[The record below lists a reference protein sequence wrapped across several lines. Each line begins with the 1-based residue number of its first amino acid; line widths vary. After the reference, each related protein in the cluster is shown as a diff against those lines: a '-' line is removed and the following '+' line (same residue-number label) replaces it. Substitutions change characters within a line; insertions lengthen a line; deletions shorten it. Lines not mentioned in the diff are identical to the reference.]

1 LSSHFAAVA
10 APYRMLKTRILL
22 VVGSIIVIWLIFL
35 LPKVVVDNESVL
47 DEDAEESPPQ
57 TSEVHT
63 QVPPEIQEAIHRLR
77 DQMRERLPKEKNA
90 IFADS
95 LANLYTDAGKF
106 DSAAWFAEEA
116 SKFFKTAESW
126 IKAGDQYYQAYTF
139 AVDQAD
145 QTRWAAKAQEFFRKV
160 LDENPKN
167 LEVKT
172 KLAMTYLSSSPMQGV
187 LMLREVLAADPTNEL
202 ALLNMGMLSI
212 QSGQHDKAVERLE
225 ELIKIN
231 PDHTQGHLLLGIAL
245 MNSGEEVRARA
256 QFEKVKQMD
265 KDPAVQAT
273 VDSYLKDLK

>member
-1 LSSHFAAVA
+1 
-10 APYRMLKTRILL
+10 MLKTRILL
-22 VVGSIIVIWLIFL
+22 VVGSVIVIWLIFL
-35 LPKVVVDNESVL
+35 LPKVVVDNEAVL
-47 DEDAEESPPQ
+47 EENTDESPSQ
-57 TSEVHT
+57 TAEVHT
-63 QVPPEIQEAIHRLR
+63 EVSPEIQEAIHRMR

-95 LANLYTDAGKF
+95 LANLYGEAGKF

-116 SKFFKTAESW
+116 SEFFNTTESW
-126 IKAGDQYYQAYTF
+126 IKAGDHYYQAYTF
-139 AVDQAD
+139 ALDQAR
-145 QTRWAAKAQEFFRKV
+145 QNQLAEKAREFFKKV
-160 LDENPKN
+160 LDANPKN

-172 KLAMTYLSSSPMQGV
+172 KLAMTYLSDSPMQGV
-187 LMLREVLAADPTNEL
+187 LMLREVLAEDPKNEL

-212 QSGQHDKAVERLE
+212 QSGQHERAVGRLE

-231 PDHTQGHLLLGIAL
+231 PNHAQGHLLLGIAL
-245 MNSGEEVRARA
+245 MNTGNKERARQ

>member
-1 LSSHFAAVA
+1 
-10 APYRMLKTRILL
+10 MLKTRILL
-22 VVGSIIVIWLIFL
+22 VVGSVIVIWLIFL
-35 LPKVVVDNESVL
+35 LPKVVVDNEAVL
-47 DEDAEESPPQ
+47 EENTDESPPQ
-57 TSEVHT
+57 TAEVHT
-63 QVPPEIQEAIHRLR
+63 EVSPEIQEAIHRMR

-95 LANLYTDAGKF
+95 LANLYGEAGKF

-116 SKFFKTAESW
+116 SKFFNTTESW
-126 IKAGDQYYQAYTF
+126 IKAGDHYYQAYTF
-139 AVDQAD
+139 ALDQAR
-145 QTRWAAKAQEFFRKV
+145 QNQLAEKAREFFKKV
-160 LDENPKN
+160 LDANPKN

-172 KLAMTYLSSSPMQGV
+172 KLAMTYLSDSPMQGV
-187 LMLREVLAADPTNEL
+187 LMLREVLAEDPKNEL

-212 QSGQHDKAVERLE
+212 QSGQHERAVGRLE

-231 PDHTQGHLLLGIAL
+231 PNHAQGHLLLGIAL
-245 MNSGEEVRARA
+245 MNTGNKERARQ

>member
-1 LSSHFAAVA
+1 
-10 APYRMLKTRILL
+10 MLKTRILL
-22 VVGSIIVIWLIFL
+22 VIGSVIVIWLIFL

-47 DEDAEESPPQ
+47 QDTADASSAQSP
-57 TSEVHT
+57 EVHAEA
-63 QVPPEIQEAIHRLR
+63 PPETLEAIRSLR
-77 DQMRERLPKEKNA
+77 HQMGDRLPKEKNA

-95 LANLYTDAGKF
+95 LANLYGDVGKF

-116 SKFFKTAESW
+116 SKFFNTTESW

-139 AVDQAD
+139 AVDQGK
-145 QTRWAAKAQEFFRKV
+145 QNQWAEKAREFFKKV
-160 LDENPKN
+160 LDSNPKN

-172 KLAMTYLSSSPMQGV
+172 KMAMTFLSASPMQGV
-187 LMLREVLAADPTNEL
+187 LMLREVLAEDPKNEL

-225 ELIKIN
+225 ELVKIN
-231 PDHTQGHLLLGIAL
+231 PSHAQGQLLLGIAL
-245 MNSGEEVRARA
+245 MNTGDKARA
-256 QFEKVKQMD
+256 KQQFEKVKQMD